1 MIACF
6 ATCVCTDLEPRTPH
20 THAHTYTHTTP
31 CPPANPPPRKTIPL
45 HLILVL
51 GLCSRAVN
59 NFWAHS
65 QELSSAKATLS
76 ILSILFYN
84 CNILIFSG
92 QVERRFQP
100 SEMNT
105 HRHTQLF
112 LLSHLRMNRF
122 TEVSFIVAAIG
133 SYLNSIINIIIILH
147 R

>member
-6 ATCVCTDLEPRTPH
+6 ATCVCTDLEPGTPH
-20 THAHTYTHTTP
+20 THAHTYAHTTP

-51 GLCSRAVN
+51 GLCARAVN
-59 NFWAHS
+59 NFWALS

-76 ILSILFYN
+76 ILSILFYY

-92 QVERRFQP
+92 QVERRIQP
-100 SEMNT
+100 SEMNI

-112 LLSHLRMNRF
+112 LLSQLRMNRF
-122 TEVSFIVAAIG
+122 TEVSFIVAAIR
-133 SYLNSIINIIIILH
+133 SLDSIINIIIILH